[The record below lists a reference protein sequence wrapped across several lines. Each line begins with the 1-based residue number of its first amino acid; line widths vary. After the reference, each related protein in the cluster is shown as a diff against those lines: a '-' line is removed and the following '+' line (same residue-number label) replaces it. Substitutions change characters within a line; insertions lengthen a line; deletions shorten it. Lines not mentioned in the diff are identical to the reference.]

1 MDVVINYW
9 AVVGAAVASMVVG
22 TLWYGPVFGKPWMA
36 MTGLTKESLKTMAL
50 SPVQAMGLG
59 LVNSLLM
66 AYVLGYFAS
75 AFGAVSAVEALVL
88 AFWVWLGFVA
98 TAQISGF
105 LWEGKSFTLFLL
117 NTGYSLVTYAVMA
130 LILVLFS

>member
-9 AVVGAAVASMVVG
+9 AVAGAAVASMVVG
-22 TLWYGPVFGKPWMA
+22 MLWYGPVFGKQWMA

-50 SPVQAMGLG
+50 SPAQAMGLG
-59 LVNSLLM
+59 VVNSLLM

-75 AFGAVSAVEALVL
+75 AFGAGSVGEALVL

-98 TAQISGF
+98 TTQISGF

-117 NTGYSLVTYAVMA
+117 NTGYSLVTYGVMS
-130 LILVLFS
+130 LILVLFR